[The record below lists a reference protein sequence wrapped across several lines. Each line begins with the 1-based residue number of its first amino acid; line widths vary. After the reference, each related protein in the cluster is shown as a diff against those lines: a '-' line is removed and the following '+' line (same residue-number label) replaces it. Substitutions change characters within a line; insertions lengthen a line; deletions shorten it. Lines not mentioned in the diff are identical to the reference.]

1 MASNESAEP
10 QRDKQ
15 AGKLLREWRLER
27 GLSPEA
33 LSWELRR
40 AKLETVS
47 GKQIR
52 RIEGQGVIPT
62 PRVMF
67 ALATFYDARVTEIWR
82 RSTSS
87 RERVAA

>member
-1 MASNESAEP
+1 MASIESRP
-10 QRDKQ
+10 RDKA
-15 AGKLLREWRLER
+15 AGRLLREWRLDR

-52 RIEGQGVIPT
+52 RIEQDGVIPT

-67 ALATFYDARVTEIWR
+67 ALASYFGAKPTEVWR
-82 RSTSS
+82 AALKLPV
-87 RERVAA
+87 RVAA

>member
-1 MASNESAEP
+1 MASISTSP
-10 QRDKQ
+10 RDRD
-15 AGKLLREWRLER
+15 AGRLLAEWRIDR

-52 RIEGQGVIPT
+52 RIERDGVIPT

-67 ALATFYDARVTEIWR
+67 ALASYFDAKPSEIWR
-82 RSTSS
+82 KHLKA
-87 RERVAA
+87 VMA

>member
-1 MASNESAEP
+1 MASIAP
-10 QRDKQ
+10 RRDKA
-15 AGKLLREWRLER
+15 AGRLLREWRIDK

-40 AKLETVS
+40 HKLETVS

-52 RIEGQGVIPT
+52 RIEAEGIVPT

-67 ALATFYDARVTEIWR
+67 ALASYFDARPSEVWR
-82 RSTSS
+82 SS
-87 RERVAA
+87 LKVAA